1 LNLNNYAHKSLLR
14 KIIIFSSLIFLQ
26 ISGNSSH
33 VIPTVIQDMNNPE
46 SYLSATPLDN
56 NLSEQIAIEQNIAPT
71 TTRVSVAAD
80 GTQASVSVT
89 SEGTQASDDSYIGP
103 DSYSSSISADGR
115 YVAFQSYADN
125 LVPGDTNEQPDIFVR
140 DRQTG
145 TTERVNVAADGT
157 QANDYS
163 YSSSISADGRYVAFL
178 SRASNLVPGD
188 TNEQPDIFV
197 RDRQTGTTE
206 RVNVAA
212 DGTQANNYSG
222 ELSISA
228 DGRYLAFASR
238 ASNLVS
244 DDTNEQPDIFVR
256 DRQTG
261 TTERVSVAADGTQA
275 NKDSWEKPTISAD
288 GRYVAFSSRA
298 SNLIPDDTNEQ
309 WDIFVRDR
317 QTGTTERVSVAAD
330 GTQANNG
337 SYSQSIS
344 ADGRYVAFSSWANNL
359 VPDDTNER
367 PDIFVR
373 DRQTGTTER
382 VSVTSDGTQA
392 NSTSWYPSISADGSH
407 VAFQSDANNLVPG
420 DKNDLE
426 DIFVRDLAGGEALRD
441 RQTGTTEKV
450 SVATD
455 GTQANSISSSP
466 SISADGSYVAFQSD
480 ASNLVPGDTN
490 DASDIFVR
498 DLAASFSPPEP
509 SEHNII
515 KGTPEKDLLL
525 GTPDSDL
532 IYGLAGNDT
541 LFGKDGNDSLFGGDG
556 RDYLFSCSGDDILD
570 GGASDDWLS
579 GGSGADQFVLR
590 EGDGLNTIVD
600 YLEGTDSFWL
610 DGGLTFE
617 KLTISQGSC
626 GTVISVTETNEEL
639 AALIGVEANSIAAED
654 FTTLV

>member
-1 LNLNNYAHKSLLR
+1 MNLNNYAHKSLLR

-163 YSSSISADGRYVAFL
+163 YSSSISADGRYVAFS
-178 SRASNLVPGD
+178 SRASNLV
-188 TNEQPDIFV
+188 
-197 RDRQTGTTE
+197 
-206 RVNVAA
+206 
-212 DGTQANNYSG
+212 
-222 ELSISA
+222 
-228 DGRYLAFASR
+228 
-238 ASNLVS
+238 
-244 DDTNEQPDIFVR
+244 
-256 DRQTG
+256 
-261 TTERVSVAADGTQA
+261 
-275 NKDSWEKPTISAD
+275 
-288 GRYVAFSSRA
+288 
-298 SNLIPDDTNEQ
+298 PDDTNEQ

-330 GTQANNG
+330 GTQANSN
-337 SYSQSIS
+337 
-344 ADGRYVAFSSWANNL
+344 
-359 VPDDTNER
+359 
-367 PDIFVR
+367 
-373 DRQTGTTER
+373 
-382 VSVTSDGTQA
+382 
-392 NSTSWYPSISADGSH
+392 SWYPSISADGSH
-407 VAFQSDANNLVPG
+407 VAFQSDASNLVPG